1 MQESFGVQIKLYS
14 QHNEV
19 HDIKAF
25 YAEKFSFL
33 FSMVT
38 TPMYHKGSKCRS
50 FQVQLLK
57 LLYQKNRVAEICIVT
72 VNKY

>member
-25 YAEKFSFL
+25 YAEKFSF
-33 FSMVT
+33 FIFYGHDSNV
-38 TPMYHKGSKCRS
+38 P
-50 FQVQLLK
+50 
-57 LLYQKNRVAEICIVT
+57 
-72 VNKY
+72 